1 MRVTTSFFS
10 VVDLEMQQRGP
21 EGEEAMVE
29 AGRGRQKRAPRQ
41 IGTLNGCLCGI
52 VIDSSTNGIDAIE
65 CKQPGCETQWV
76 SLYNGIRTLVYQ
88 LYSIILNVYP
98 SNRCQRGGFARL
110 VRHPG
115 VCGSAC
121 GSDVIFPY

>member
-1 MRVTTSFFS
+1 M
-10 VVDLEMQQRGP
+10 LQRGP

-29 AGRGRQKRAPRQ
+29 AGRGRRKRAPRQ

-52 VIDSSTNGIDAIE
+52 VVGPSTNGIDAIE

-76 SLYNGIRTLVYQ
+76 SSYNGIRTLAYQ
-88 LYSIILNVYP
+88 IYSIILNVYP
-98 SNRCQRGGFARL
+98 SNRCQRDGFARL
-110 VRHPG
+110 VRHLG